1 MGDNGSIAGQT
12 TGVIRYLSLEWIDA
26 LSGLVE
32 QSTAMATAAEEQQ
45 IGVTQ
50 LVTDGPEGN
59 VVYHLQVGDGRATFG
74 AGAAHPEDVRMEQS
88 WATACAVSQGRLNA
102 QEAFITGKILL
113 TGDRLKLLSAQP
125 VFVAL
130 DSVFNELRERTEYV

>member
-12 TGVIRYLSLEWIDA
+12 TRVIRYLSLEWIDA

-32 QSTAMATAAEEQQ
+32 RSPAMASAAADQE

-50 LVTDGPEGN
+50 LVTDGPEGD
-59 VVYHLQVGDGRATFG
+59 VVYHLQVGDGRASFG
-74 AGAAHPEDVRMEQS
+74 AGAAHPEHVRMEQS
-88 WATACAVSQGRLNA
+88 WATACAVAQGNLNA

-113 TGDRLKLLSAQP
+113 TGDRLKLVAAQP
-125 VFVAL
+125 VFAAL
-130 DSVFNELRERTEYV
+130 DSVFTELRAQTEYL